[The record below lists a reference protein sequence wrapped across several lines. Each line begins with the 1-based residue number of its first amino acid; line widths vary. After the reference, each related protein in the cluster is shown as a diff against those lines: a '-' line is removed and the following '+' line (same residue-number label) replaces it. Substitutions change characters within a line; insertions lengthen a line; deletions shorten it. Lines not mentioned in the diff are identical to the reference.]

1 MVEHEESFLSCILLD
16 PSIMYK
22 TGITEA
28 YFQYEPARRLFRAM
42 VKCSEAGVKIDYI
55 ALGDFDRE
63 LDKTYAPRVYNV
75 APSSANWKH
84 YERLITANYQRARL
98 QNLGL
103 MLSNMEDTES
113 PAAYIERAEK
123 ELFQLATGSQAGEVK
138 KIAELVPEALKH
150 IEERFKAKGAL
161 PGLATG
167 ISNLDAMI
175 GGLQP
180 SKYYIIGARPSDG
193 KSALAVNMV
202 CHIGINQGQSVGL
215 ISAESSNTEIV
226 TRIFSSEGRINGTKL
241 SMGLLGRGDFDK
253 LLSVGENLASAP
265 VYVYDAPNVGFTE
278 LRSIARQMVASY
290 KVKALFV
297 DYIQIIQWD
306 NQKIPFHEQVTNVS
320 KSLKG
325 LARELRI
332 PIVGLAQLRRD
343 AEGREPNMADLGD
356 SSQLEKDADALV
368 FIYHPQ
374 KAEDDASP
382 SKLLVKKNRDGAKGA
397 VNVTFVKE
405 YVKFVQEGN

>member
-1 MVEHEESFLSCILLD
+1 MIDHEESFLSCLLLD

-22 TGITEA
+22 TSLSEP
-28 YFQYEPARRLFRAM
+28 YFQHEPARRLFRSM

-55 ALGDFDRE
+55 AIQDFDRE
-63 LDKTYAPRVYNV
+63 LDKTYAPRIYNLV
-75 APSSANWKH
+75 PSSANWKH
-84 YERLITANYQRARL
+84 YERLITANYQRVRL

-113 PAAYIERAEK
+113 PGAYIERAEK
-123 ELFQLATGSQAGEVK
+123 ELFNLATGSKAGEVK
-138 KIAELVPEALKH
+138 KIAELVPETVKQ

-167 ISNLDAMI
+167 IHNLDAMI

-193 KSALAVNMV
+193 KSALAVNMIS
-202 CHIGINQGQSVGL
+202 HIGIHQGASVGL

-226 TRIFSSEGRINGTKL
+226 TRVFSSEGRINGTKL
-241 SMGLLGRGDFDK
+241 SMGLLGMADFNK
-253 LLSVGENLASAP
+253 LLSVGQELATAP
-265 VYVYDAPNVGFTE
+265 IYLYDAPNISFSE
-278 LRSIARQMVASY
+278 LRSVARQMVASY
-290 KVKALFV
+290 KVSALFV
-297 DYIQIIQWD
+297 DYIQIVTWD

-325 LARELRI
+325 LARELKI
-332 PIVGLAQLRRD
+332 PVVGLAQLRRD

-356 SSQLEKDADALV
+356 SSQLEKDADALI

-374 KAEDDASP
+374 KTEDDASP

-397 VNVTFVKE
+397 VNVTFARE
-405 YVKFVQEGN
+405 YVRFQQTE